1 MKRNAN
7 HSRKSPG
14 LPLAWSKAD
23 YAALRSKAADTYDD
37 RVSEDLFDFD
47 DERAE
52 VDIIVHGMIDGA
64 N

>member
-1 MKRNAN
+1 MKRNAYR
-7 HSRKSPG
+7 SRKSPG
-14 LPLAWSKAD
+14 LPLVWSKAD
-23 YAALRSKAADTYDD
+23 YAALWSKAADTYDD